1 MAFSP
6 NIFPFI
12 FVAFQ
17 RKLKKNLNIKSH
29 ENILRF
35 GIWLE
40 CNKKS
45 VKTNKNDV
53 KDLPLSPGNGN
64 IITYGEGK
72 KDPHELLPFHLAFR
86 IVE

>member
-1 MAFSP
+1 MVSTKHFSIQFCCIP
-6 NIFPFI
+6 KE
-12 FVAFQ
+12 VE
-17 RKLKKNLNIKSH
+17 KNLNIKSH

-35 GIWLE
+35 GIWLV

-86 IVE
+86 RVE